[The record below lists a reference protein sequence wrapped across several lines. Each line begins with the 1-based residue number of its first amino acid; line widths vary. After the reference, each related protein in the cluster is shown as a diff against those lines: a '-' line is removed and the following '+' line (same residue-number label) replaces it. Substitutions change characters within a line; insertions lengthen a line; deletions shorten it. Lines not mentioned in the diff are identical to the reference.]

1 MPSWAAAQNPIGR
14 KVVRVRRVKA
24 KAVVAPKQPA
34 PQPDPTP
41 PPPPTPEQMPA
52 QPPQVSYLNGQL
64 TIISQN
70 STLGDILSAVR
81 NRTGAVIEVPPGAA
95 TERVAGSMGPGPAR
109 DVLAHLL
116 NGSRFDYVMIA
127 SPSDPSGVQRV
138 ILTPRSGPAAGGNTG
153 ENTTVANNQV
163 QQQPQQGNEVPEVPQ
178 EVEEQPDTPMA
189 EEPQPEE
196 NPDAPP
202 SAMQQDQ
209 QQFPQ
214 QGTVQPGQPPN
225 MPQNYPGQQ
234 PDQQAQPGAPG
245 QPGVKTP
252 EQLLQELQRMQQQQ
266 QQQQPQQP
274 QDQP

>member
-1 MPSWAAAQNPIGR
+1 MPSGAAAQNPIGR
-14 KVVRVRRVKA
+14 KVVRIRKVKA
-24 KAVVAPKQPA
+24 KAVVAPKQPE
-34 PQPDPTP
+34 PQPEPTP

-81 NRTGAVIEVPPGAA
+81 NRTGAVIEIPPGAGS
-95 TERVAGSMGPGPAR
+95 ERVAGSMGPGPAR

-138 ILTPRSGPAAGGNTG
+138 ILSPRSGPSAAGNTG
-153 ENTTVANNQV
+153 GNTTVANNQV
-163 QQQPQQGNEVPEVPQ
+163 QQQPQMGSEVPEVPQ
-178 EVEEQPDTPMA
+178 EVEEQPDTPTA
-189 EEPQPEE
+189 EEPQAEE

-202 SAMQQDQ
+202 AVMQQENQ

-214 QGTVQPGQPPN
+214 QGTVQPGQQPN
-225 MPQNYPGQQ
+225 MPQAYPGQQ
-234 PDQQAQPGAPG
+234 PDQQAPPG
-245 QPGVKTP
+245 QAGVKTP

-274 QDQP
+274 QEPQ